1 MRSRRD
7 EIYSICIAYEQGYG
21 KGLYNTRKI
30 SNPYVESD
38 ERVAWG
44 IGYEEGKNQRAINE
58 RKENEKS
65 NTTT

>member
-1 MRSRRD
+1 MRNRRD

-38 ERVAWG
+38 ERVGWG
-44 IGYEEGKNQRAINE
+44 IGYEEGKNQREIDE
-58 RKENEKS
+58 RNKIEKS